1 MSQSRVTSPV
11 SYPSSSK
18 LSTVSDKRRNS
29 NKDPNFSKWIS
40 NKKPLRTKLS
50 VIKAFRLSNQWK
62 FRYQNSVVIKTWNI
76 FSTFNL
82 KKCATTLFQVEGG
95 GGVDKLLRAD
105 DGIFYKGEYKGYKV
119 MNSKILL
126 SKHVILQQ
134 ELVIWK
140 NISKKAEIKNISA
153 FKMKHVLLFPL
164 QS

>member
-1 MSQSRVTSPV
+1 M
-11 SYPSSSK
+11 
-18 LSTVSDKRRNS
+18 
-29 NKDPNFSKWIS
+29 
-40 NKKPLRTKLS
+40 
-50 VIKAFRLSNQWK
+50 
-62 FRYQNSVVIKTWNI
+62 
-76 FSTFNL
+76 
-82 KKCATTLFQVEGG
+82 TLFQVEGG

-105 DGIFYKGEYKGYKV
+105 DGIFDKGEYKGYKV

-153 FKMKHVLLFPL
+153 FKMKNVLLFPL